1 MVSQTENNP
10 ARIVD
15 SAEKNIEGNRILNSD
30 LDKLINEGLSE
41 KVKLE

>member
-1 MVSQTENNP
+1 MISQTENNP

-15 SAEKNIEGNRILNSD
+15 STEESNRILNSD
-30 LDKLINEGLSE
+30 LDKLINEDLSE

>member
-1 MVSQTENNP
+1 MLSQTENNP

-15 SAEKNIEGNRILNSD
+15 STEESNRILNSD